1 MKNRQTILMS
11 LATYVVATVVLL
23 GGAAAFDLIPKD
35 GIDGANGK
43 DGAAGLNGLE
53 GQNGLD
59 GKDAALK
66 VYVQRKSDAASQYT
80 ATKVSCKAGDIL
92 IGGGAVV
99 NDSQNYMYLVE
110 SYPSGNSW
118 VAKATPWDD
127 RSSRG
132 SIVVY
137 AICQDTP

>member
-1 MKNRQTILMS
+1 MNKNTIFVS
-11 LATYVVATVVLL
+11 LATYVVATAVLL

-43 DGAAGLNGLE
+43 DGAAGLNGAD
-53 GQNGLD
+53 GLN

-80 ATKVSCKAGDIL
+80 ATKVSCKSGDIL

-137 AICQDTP
+137 AICQDVP

>member
-1 MKNRQTILMS
+1 MNRNTIFVS
-11 LATYVVATVVLL
+11 LATYVVATAVLL

-35 GIDGANGK
+35 GIDGR
-43 DGAAGLNGLE
+43 DGAAGLNGKD
-53 GQNGLD
+53 GANGAD

-66 VYVQRKSDAASQYT
+66 VYVQKQYAPASQYT
-80 ATKVSCKAGDIL
+80 ATKVSCKSGDIL

>member
-1 MKNRQTILMS
+1 MNKNTILVS
-11 LATYVVATVVLL
+11 LATYVVATAVLL

-35 GIDGANGK
+35 GIDGK
-43 DGAAGLNGLE
+43 DGAAGLNGKD
-53 GQNGLD
+53 GDNGLD

-66 VYVQRKSDAASQYT
+66 VYIQRRSDAASQYT
-80 ATKVSCKAGDIL
+80 ATKVSCKSGDIL

>member
-1 MKNRQTILMS
+1 MKNKQTILVS
-11 LATYVVATVVLL
+11 LATYVVATAVLL

-35 GIDGANGK
+35 GIDGK
-43 DGAAGLNGLE
+43 DGAAGLNGKD
-53 GQNGLD
+53 GANGAD

-66 VYVQRKSDAASQYT
+66 VYIQRKSDAASQYT
-80 ATKVSCKAGDIL
+80 ATKVSCKSGDIL

>member
-1 MKNRQTILMS
+1 MKNKNTILVS
-11 LATYVVATVVLL
+11 LATYVVATAVLL
-23 GGAAAFDLIPKD
+23 GGAGVLGLIPND

-43 DGAAGLNGLE
+43 DGAP
-53 GQNGLD
+53 GLD
-59 GKDAALK
+59 GKNGADGRDAAIK
-66 VYVQRKSDAASQYT
+66 VYVQKKYDSASQYT
-80 ATKVSCKAGDIL
+80 ATKVSCKSGDTL

-137 AICQDTP
+137 AICQDNP

>member
-1 MKNRQTILMS
+1 MNKNTILVS
-11 LATYVVATVVLL
+11 LATYVVATAVLF

-35 GIDGANGK
+35 GIDGANGQ
-43 DGAAGLNGLE
+43 DGSAGLD

-80 ATKVSCKAGDIL
+80 ATKVSCKSGDIL

>member
-1 MKNRQTILMS
+1 MNKNTILVS
-11 LATYVVATVVLL
+11 LATYVVATAVLL

-35 GIDGANGK
+35 GIDGANGQ
-43 DGAAGLNGLE
+43 DGAAGLD

-80 ATKVSCKAGDIL
+80 ATKVSCKSGDIL

>member
-1 MKNRQTILMS
+1 MKNKNTILVS
-11 LATYVVATVVLL
+11 LATYVVATAVLL

-43 DGAAGLNGLE
+43 DGAAGLD

-80 ATKVSCKAGDIL
+80 ATKVSCKSGDIL

>member
-1 MKNRQTILMS
+1 MNNRSTILVS
-11 LATYVVATVVLL
+11 LATYVVATAVLF

-43 DGAAGLNGLE
+43 DGAAGID

-66 VYVQRKSDAASQYT
+66 VYIQRKSGAASQYS
-80 ATKVSCKAGDIL
+80 ATTVSCKAGDTL
-92 IGGGAVV
+92 IGGGASV
-99 NDSQNYMYLVE
+99 NDHTNSMYLVE

-118 VAKATPWDD
+118 SAKATPWDE
-127 RSSRG
+127 RG
-132 SIVVY
+132 STGSMVVY
-137 AICQDTP
+137 AICQDAP

>member
-1 MKNRQTILMS
+1 MNKNTIFVS
-11 LATYVVATVVLL
+11 LATYVVATAVLL

-43 DGAAGLNGLE
+43 DGAAGLNGAD
-53 GQNGLD
+53 GLN

>member
-1 MKNRQTILMS
+1 MNRNTILVS
-11 LATYVVATVVLL
+11 LATYLVATAVLL

-35 GIDGANGK
+35 GIDGSNGRDGAPGLDGK
-43 DGAAGLNGLE
+43 DGA
-53 GQNGLD
+53 D

-66 VYVQRKSDAASQYT
+66 VYVQSKYDAASQYT
-80 ATKVSCKAGDIL
+80 ATKVSCKSGDTL
-92 IGGGAVV
+92 LGGGAVV

-110 SYPSGNSW
+110 SYPNGNSW

-137 AICQDTP
+137 AICQDNP

>member
-1 MKNRQTILMS
+1 MKKTILVS
-11 LATYVVATVVLL
+11 LATYALATVVLL
-23 GGAAAFDLIPKD
+23 GGASALGLIPRD
-35 GIDGANGK
+35 GVDGK
-43 DGAAGLNGLE
+43 DGAAGLNGSD

-59 GKDAALK
+59 GKDAAIK

-80 ATKVSCKAGDIL
+80 ATKVSCKSGDTL
-92 IGGGAVV
+92 IGGGALV

-132 SIVVY
+132 SITVY
-137 AICQDTP
+137 AVCQDNP